1 MIEHDDTQHFDAMVR
16 KATEFL
22 DMVKRGEVKAFAVA
36 MVKSEGAVVTG
47 WECNSDKFVMLGAI
61 NLLGNEFMT
70 TEIEPR

>member
-1 MIEHDDTQHFDAMVR
+1 MSEHDDTQHFDAMVR

-22 DMVKRGEVKAFAVA
+22 ETVKCGEVKGFAVA

-61 NLLGNEFMT
+61 SLLGHEFMN

>member
-1 MIEHDDTQHFDAMVR
+1 
-16 KATEFL
+16 
-22 DMVKRGEVKAFAVA
+22 

-61 NLLGNEFMT
+61 NLLGHEFMN